1 MVKRIVGAVVM
12 LWCAGASTACQGR
25 DDEVVELPVDLS
37 PGPAIQDRADWEPV
51 PLAACKLK
59 PGMEQLPA
67 CGTLE
72 SFDLSGCDTESLRG
86 LDRSGGYNLR
96 FHGADI
102 AADDTAQYIGVD
114 HFAPLALGRR
124 GALPLTRGADDHL
137 LYSVY
142 RETRPNRPALV
153 MATVG
158 CSAQAR
164 DHVKGCAVSCL
175 AGHAP
180 VVDTWEGRRVQWLP
194 GEAESS
200 GGLELLGEAGGHSGR
215 AVDVFV
221 AREHAYVVS
230 IDDYFL
236 GAGALQVYDVKDR
249 QAPRL
254 VKTVQFADD
263 SYWNGVWAKGEA
275 LYIASAAR
283 GVLVF
288 DITDPANPLFLR
300 DLSGGAY
307 TNVHTLFVDG
317 DRLYSMVNAPD
328 SEVHIHDVKNPR
340 EPVLLGHYRDST
352 VGVVRG
358 SFPHDATSLNHRLFV
373 SHWRGGLVILDAK
386 DPANV
391 KRLGAYVYP
400 RATSHASRV
409 AYFNNNL
416 IAFEGGEDWG
426 AHLRVLN
433 LNDPANPTLIGEY
446 QLPAW
451 ASIHN
456 MELKGSR
463 LYLAHYQHGLRVLD
477 VSKPREPR
485 PLGHFHTV
493 RESDP
498 NRGLDFW
505 DGAIGIRLPGDG
517 YVYVVDTTRGL
528 LIFPEI

>member
-1 MVKRIVGAVVM
+1 M
-12 LWCAGASTACQGR
+12 
-25 DDEVVELPVDLS
+25 DLS
-37 PGPAIQDRADWEPV
+37 PGPAIEDRADWEPV
-51 PLAACKLK
+51 QLAACRLK
-59 PGMEQLPA
+59 PGMERLPT
-67 CGTLE
+67 CGMLE

-86 LDRSGGYNLR
+86 LDHSGTYNMR

-102 AADDTAQYIGVD
+102 ATDDSTQFIGVD
-114 HFAPLALGRR
+114 HFTPQGPD
-124 GALPLTRGADDHL
+124 GHL

-142 RETRPNRPALV
+142 RETRPNRPRLV
-153 MATVG
+153 MASVG
-158 CSAQAR
+158 CAAQAKDR
-164 DHVKGCAVSCL
+164 VTGCAVTCFEDD
-175 AGHAP
+175 AP
-180 VVDTWEGRRVQWLP
+180 SFDTWEGRRVQWLP

-200 GGLELLGEAGGHSGR
+200 GGLKLFGEAGGHSGR
-215 AVDVFV
+215 AVDVYV
-221 AREHAYVVS
+221 TREHAYVVS

-236 GAGALQVYDVKDR
+236 GPGALQVYDVKDR
-249 QAPRL
+249 KAPRL
-254 VKTVQFADD
+254 VKSIQFPDD
-263 SYWNGVWAKGEA
+263 SYWNGVWAKGDV
-275 LYIASAAR
+275 LYVASGAR
-283 GVLVF
+283 GVLMF
-288 DITDPANPLFLR
+288 DITDPADPVFLR

-307 TNVHTLFVDG
+307 RNVHTLFVDG
-317 DRLYSMVNAPD
+317 DRLYSMVNAPE

-340 EPVLLGHYRDST
+340 EPVLLGRYRDST
-352 VGVVRG
+352 VGVVYG
-358 SFPHDATSLNHRLFV
+358 SYPHDATSLNHRLFV

-391 KRLGAYVYP
+391 KRLGAYAYP
-400 RATSHASRV
+400 RATSHTSRV

-433 LNDPANPTLIGEY
+433 LNDPENATLIGEY
-446 QLPAW
+446 QLPEW

-485 PLGHFHTV
+485 SLGHFHTV
-493 RESDP
+493 RESSQGM
-498 NRGLDFW
+498 NYW